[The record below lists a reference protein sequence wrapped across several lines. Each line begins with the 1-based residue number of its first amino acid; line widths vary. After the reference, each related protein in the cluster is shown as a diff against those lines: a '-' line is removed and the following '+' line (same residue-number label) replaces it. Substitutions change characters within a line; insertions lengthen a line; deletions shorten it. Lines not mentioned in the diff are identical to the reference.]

1 MGTAEKN
8 LYKEY
13 QKRLKE
19 KGIKQLTNE
28 EIKKYYRRLKK
39 EGKNYEYGR
48 EIHTGAYK
56 ELY

>member
-19 KGIKQLTNE
+19 KGIKQLTNK
-28 EIKKYYRRLKK
+28 EIKKC
-39 EGKNYEYGR
+39 
-48 EIHTGAYK
+48 
-56 ELY
+56 

>member
-19 KGIKQLTNE
+19 KGIKQLTNKE
-28 EIKKYYRRLKK
+28 MKKMLEKV
-39 EGKNYEYGR
+39 R
-48 EIHTGAYK
+48 E
-56 ELY
+56 

>member
-19 KGIKQLTNE
+19 KGIKQLTN
-28 EIKKYYRRLKK
+28 K
-39 EGKNYEYGR
+39 EMEKMLEKVREGR
-48 EIHTGAYK
+48 K
-56 ELY
+56 EL

>member
-19 KGIKQLTNE
+19 KGIKQLTN
-28 EIKKYYRRLKK
+28 K
-39 EGKNYEYGR
+39 EMEKMLEKVR
-48 EIHTGAYK
+48 E
-56 ELY
+56 

>member
-28 EIKKYYRRLKK
+28 EKK
-39 EGKNYEYGR
+39 NVR
-48 EIHTGAYK
+48 ECQTNCN
-56 ELY
+56 

>member
-28 EIKKYYRRLKK
+28 EIKKCYRRLKK
-39 EGKNYEYGR
+39 EGKKYE
-48 EIHTGAYK
+48 
-56 ELY
+56 

>member
-13 QKRLKE
+13 QKRLKD

-28 EIKKYYRRLKK
+28 EMEKMLQKIKEER
-39 EGKNYEYGR
+39 
-48 EIHTGAYK
+48 K
-56 ELY
+56 EL

>member
-1 MGTAEKN
+1 MGTAEEN

-28 EIKKYYRRLKK
+28 EIKKNIK
-39 EGKNYEYGR
+39 EGR
-48 EIHTGAYK
+48 K
-56 ELY
+56 EL

>member
-28 EIKKYYRRLKK
+28 EIRNIT
-39 EGKNYEYGR
+39 EGR
-48 EIHTGAYK
+48 K
-56 ELY
+56 EL

>member
-13 QKRLKE
+13 QKILKE

-28 EIKKYYRRLKK
+28 EIKECYGRLKK
-39 EGKNYEYGR
+39 EE
-48 EIHTGAYK
+48 K
-56 ELY
+56 EE

>member
-13 QKRLKE
+13 KNRLKE

-28 EIKKYYRRLKK
+28 EMEK
-39 EGKNYEYGR
+39 ER
-48 EIHTGAYK
+48 EMTSDDINFC
-56 ELY
+56 

>member
-19 KGIKQLTNE
+19 KGIRQFTNE
-28 EIKKYYRRLKK
+28 EMEKCYRRLKK
-39 EGKNYEYGR
+39 EGKNYE
-48 EIHTGAYK
+48 
-56 ELY
+56 

>member
-19 KGIKQLTNE
+19 KGIKQLTKE
-28 EIKKYYRRLKK
+28 EIKNVR
-39 EGKNYEYGR
+39 EGQTNR
-48 EIHTGAYK
+48 N
-56 ELY
+56 

>member
-28 EIKKYYRRLKK
+28 EMEKCYRRLKTK
-39 EGKNYEYGR
+39 EK
-48 EIHTGAYK
+48 
-56 ELY
+56 

>member
-19 KGIKQLTNE
+19 KGIKQLTN
-28 EIKKYYRRLKK
+28 K
-39 EGKNYEYGR
+39 EMEKMLEKVREGR
-48 EIHTGAYK
+48 T
-56 ELY
+56 EL

>member
-1 MGTAEKN
+1 MGTAKEN

-28 EIKKYYRRLKK
+28 EIKKMLQKIK
-39 EGKNYEYGR
+39 EGR
-48 EIHTGAYK
+48 K
-56 ELY
+56 EL

>member
-1 MGTAEKN
+1 MGTAENN

-28 EIKKYYRRLKK
+28 EIKKMLHKIK
-39 EGKNYEYGR
+39 EGR
-48 EIHTGAYK
+48 K
-56 ELY
+56 EL

>member
-13 QKRLKE
+13 QKLLKE

-28 EIKKYYRRLKK
+28 EMEKMLENVKLTVIK
-39 EGKNYEYGR
+39 ED
-48 EIHTGAYK
+48 
-56 ELY
+56 

>member
-1 MGTAEKN
+1 MNMGTAEKN

-28 EIKKYYRRLKK
+28 MIGNAGWKQPVILKK
-39 EGKNYEYGR
+39 
-48 EIHTGAYK
+48 
-56 ELY
+56 

>member
-13 QKRLKE
+13 QKLLKE

-28 EIKKYYRRLKK
+28 EIEKMLEKIK
-39 EGKNYEYGR
+39 EGR
-48 EIHTGAYK
+48 K
-56 ELY
+56 EL